1 MDFFE
6 RQDKARKKTRL
17 LVFYFILAVAAI
29 ILACYFVGVVI
40 LNAAQGQHHH
50 YYGDQPQLILW
61 DVRLFFGVTV
71 GVLAVIFIG
80 SAYKTNELAGGGG
93 SVATLM
99 GGRLVNSNT
108 TDLNERKL
116 LNVVEEMAIASSVP
130 VPQVYVLEQEQGIN
144 AFAAGHTTSDAAIG
158 VTRGCIQMLSR
169 DQLQGVIGHEFS
181 HILNGDM
188 RLNLRLIGVIF
199 GLLCIATIGRVLLS
213 ARSRSSRDNTALP
226 LIGLALMLLGAI
238 GVFFGRLIQAAVS
251 RQREFL
257 ADASSVQFT
266 RNPGGLSGALQKIGQ
281 YSFGSKL
288 ESEHAPDMCHMF
300 FGNGLGEPF
309 FGLMATHPPIPDRI
323 HAIDPAWDG
332 TFPPLDE
339 KQIEVVKRA
348 AISELEHRPKP
359 LPDLPDI
366 FKTVLGGAIIAGG
379 SAEQSPVIRS
389 HSAMLNLGNPTP
401 MHLKYAEQLRDSL
414 PDSVKAAA
422 REPLDAVAL
431 IYAMLLSPDE
441 ATRTTQLDG
450 LAKHAAPG
458 IAEKAAALFPD
469 VAATAKRAR
478 LPMVNLALGA
488 LRQLSPEQF
497 QEFSQTLQWLI
508 ESDQQI
514 ELFELVLQKI
524 LMHHLAPQFAGAR
537 PPVAQ
542 YYTIK
547 PLVPDGA
554 VVLSALANVGSSD
567 AAEIQKAFET
577 GAPYLRAPDGVELG
591 LLPREQ
597 CGVDQIDAAL
607 NRLALAV
614 PTIKK
619 NLIEACV
626 YTVGADGVMTESEAE
641 LLRAVADTLDCP
653 IPPFVQTE

>member
-6 RQDKARKKTRL
+6 RQDKARRKTKL

-29 ILACYFVGVVI
+29 VAACYFAGLI
-40 LNAAQGQHHH
+40 AFNAYGAHHHH
-50 YYGDQPQLILW
+50 YDGEGQFILW
-61 DVRLFFGVTV
+61 DARLFLGVTV

-80 SAYKTNELAGGGG
+80 SAYKTNELSGGGS

-99 GGRLVNSNT
+99 GGRLVNPNT
-108 TDLNERKL
+108 TDPNERKL
-116 LNVVEEMAIASSVP
+116 LNVVEEMAIAAGVP
-130 VPQVYVLEQEQGIN
+130 VPQVYVLDREQAIN
-144 AFAAGHTTSDAAIG
+144 AFAAGHTTGDAAIG
-158 VTRGCIQMLSR
+158 VTRGCIQMLTR

-188 RLNLRLIGVIF
+188 RLNLRLIGIIF
-199 GLLCIATIGRVLLS
+199 GLLCIATIGRILLRARSSGRNDRNPLPLVGLVLL
-213 ARSRSSRDNTALP
+213 
-226 LIGLALMLLGAI
+226 LLGAI

-266 RNPGGLSGALQKIGQ
+266 RNPGGLSGALQKIGR
-281 YSFGSKL
+281 YSFGSRL
-288 ESEHAPDMCHMF
+288 ESEHAPDLCHMF
-300 FGNGLGEPF
+300 FGNGLGESF

-323 HAIDPAWDG
+323 RAIDPAWDG
-332 TFPPLDE
+332 TFPPLD
-339 KQIEVVKRA
+339 QDQVEVVKRA
-348 AISELEHRPKP
+348 ALSELERPPKP
-359 LPDLPDI
+359 VPDMPDL
-366 FKTVLGGAIIAGG
+366 FKTVLGGAIIAGSG
-379 SAEQSPVIRS
+379 ADKPRVIHS
-389 HSAMLNLGNPTP
+389 HTVLPNLGNPTP
-401 MHLKYAEQLRDSL
+401 LHLKYAEQLRESL
-414 PDSVKAAA
+414 PDSIKAAA

-431 IYAMLLSPDE
+431 VYALLLSADE
-441 ATRTTQLDG
+441 TTRIRQLAG
-450 LAKHAAPG
+450 LSEQAAPG
-458 IAEKAAALFPD
+458 ISDKAAALFPD
-469 VAATAKRAR
+469 VSATAHRAR

-497 QEFSQTLQWLI
+497 QQFSRTLQWLI

-524 LMHHLAPQFAGAR
+524 LMHHLAPQFTKTR
-537 PPVAQ
+537 PTVAQ

-547 PLVPDGA
+547 PLVPDG
-554 VVLSALANVGSSD
+554 VLILSALAHVGSD
-567 AAEIQKAFET
+567 DPAAAAKAFET
-577 GAPYLRAPDGVELG
+577 GVPHLRAPADVDYS

-597 CGVDQIDAAL
+597 CSVERIDAAL
-607 NRLALAV
+607 GRLALAV

-641 LLRAVADTLDCP
+641 VLRAVADSLDCP
-653 IPPFVQTE
+653 IPPFVQTDL